1 MAQFITNEITSA
13 VIVDKL
19 SSQLLNLDAITID
32 ASENSIESGSSVSVA
47 VVGGGDTLGGVFN
60 GDYLANA
67 NADITKVS
75 VTLKHFFKSWFVR
88 EDHASKGG
96 ANRVANLVEAN
107 ISAFAKYLNDEFL
120 DTIVKT
126 AYTPVVVADADYGID
141 DVKALVSKLDDQ
153 GQPLEDRSLLLKT
166 SCHGNILP
174 TDINSYNV
182 SALESGRVPNLL
194 GMATQPTNGTFDD
207 DINSVALHKTG
218 VVGAFRSVFVQSPE
232 SLVDYQNIVLP
243 NGIPVGVRTFYD
255 VQSGK
260 LAQTAEVMAGFA
272 IANSDAI
279 AVSSAS

>member
-1 MAQFITNEITSA
+1 MATFITNEITSA

-19 SSQLLNLDAITID
+19 ESQLLNLDAITLD
-32 ASENSIESGSSVSVA
+32 ASENSIESGNSVTVA
-47 VVGGGDTLGGVFN
+47 VVGGGSTLGGEFN

-67 NADITKVS
+67 NADITKVQVS
-75 VTLKHFFKSWFVR
+75 LKHYFKSYFVR

-107 ISAFAKYLNDEFL
+107 VSAFAKYLNDEFL
-120 DTIVKT
+120 SKIAK
-126 AYTPVVVADADYGID
+126 ASFTPVTATDTDYGID
-141 DVKALVSKLDDQ
+141 DVKALVAKLDAQ

-166 SCHGNILP
+166 ACHGNILP

-207 DINSVALHKTG
+207 DINSIALHKTG

-232 SLVDYQNIVLP
+232 SLVDYQSIVLP

-260 LAQTAEVMAGFA
+260 LAQSIEVMAGFA